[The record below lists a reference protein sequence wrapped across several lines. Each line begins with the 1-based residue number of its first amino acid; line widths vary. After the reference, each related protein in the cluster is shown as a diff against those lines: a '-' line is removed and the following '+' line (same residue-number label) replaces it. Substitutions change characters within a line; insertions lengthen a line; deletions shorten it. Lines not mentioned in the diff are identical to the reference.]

1 VAIASPL
8 KDLFLHKSR
17 SSNGEPIATSVIV
30 SGGYEDDMELDN
42 GVVIFYTGHGGW
54 KKILINRK
62 TDKMKG

>member
-1 VAIASPL
+1 M
-8 KDLFLHKSR
+8 SR

-42 GVVIFYTGHGGW
+42 SVVIFYTGHGGW